1 MTGIHSAAL
10 ADNHKETVLEAYE
23 ALFVDFDTA
32 RTAELLTEDYIQHNP
47 GVPTGLAPILGVL
60 PVLQES
66 GLSPTIHRVIAED
79 DLVAL
84 HVTYNNAEFFGA
96 PTLIGFD
103 VFRVEDGKVAE
114 HWDNLQPQV
123 LTTVSGR
130 SMTDGPTEITDLE
143 KTATNKAVVEGFVT
157 DVFLGGDLE
166 KAADYIASAPG
177 AYHQHNPTV
186 ADGLTELGEAL
197 VAKAQMG
204 LGYTI
209 SKLHMTIAEGNFVL
223 TVSEGK
229 EGDTPTAF
237 YDLWRV
243 EDGMIVEHWDV
254 IAEIPAEMA
263 HENGKF

>member
-1 MTGIHSAAL
+1 MTAQELAL
-10 ADNHKETVLEAYE
+10 A
-23 ALFVDFDTA
+23 
-32 RTAELLTEDYIQHNP
+32 LLTAVFTDYDPEAARVVLAPDYIQHNAIIP
-47 GVPTGLAPILGVL
+47 SGADGLINLIPVVKENGVGV
-60 PVLQES
+60 
-66 GLSPTIHRVIAED
+66 TTHRVIVD
-79 DLVAL
+79 GDYV
-84 HVTYNNAEFFGA
+84 VTHNTFNNADVFGA
-96 PTLIGFD
+96 AQLASFD
-103 VFRVEDGKVAE
+103 VFRIEDGLLAE

-143 KTATNKAVVEGFVT
+143 KTAANKAVVEGFVT

-197 VAKAQMG
+197 MAKAQMG